1 MRPTV
6 DLKGVYHSETIP
18 SQWNNFYL
26 TLQTSIVSF
35 RFNVV
40 VTSNK
45 LGMIYMSKSRIQRL
59 ELMLLL
65 QEKYQMNS
73 VQISDFLNSNNI
85 KTPHNKT
92 YNHKIV
98 WSSIIKYKRRLNRFN
113 NDKILDVKER
123 ILVAKL

>member
-1 MRPTV
+1 MI
-6 DLKGVYHSETIP
+6 E
-18 SQWNNFYL
+18 L
-26 TLQTSIVSF
+26 T
-35 RFNVV
+35 N
-40 VTSNK
+40 
-45 LGMIYMSKSRIQRL
+45 SRTRRL

-92 YNHKIV
+92 YNYKIV
-98 WSSIIKYKRRLNRFN
+98 WSSIMKYKRRLNRFN

-123 ILVAKL
+123 MFIEKL

>member
-1 MRPTV
+1 
-6 DLKGVYHSETIP
+6 
-18 SQWNNFYL
+18 
-26 TLQTSIVSF
+26 
-35 RFNVV
+35 
-40 VTSNK
+40 
-45 LGMIYMSKSRIQRL
+45 MIQLSKSRIQRL

-98 WSSIIKYKRRLNRFN
+98 WVSIMKYKRRLNRYN
-113 NDKILDVKER
+113 NDKIIDVKER
-123 ILVAKL
+123 MFIEKL

>member
-1 MRPTV
+1 
-6 DLKGVYHSETIP
+6 
-18 SQWNNFYL
+18 
-26 TLQTSIVSF
+26 
-35 RFNVV
+35 
-40 VTSNK
+40 
-45 LGMIYMSKSRIQRL
+45 MIYMSKSRIQRL

-98 WSSIIKYKRRLNRFN
+98 CVSIMKYKKRLDRFK
-113 NDKILDVKER
+113 NDKIIDVKER
-123 ILVAKL
+123 ILVEKL

>member
-1 MRPTV
+1 MI
-6 DLKGVYHSETIP
+6 E
-18 SQWNNFYL
+18 L
-26 TLQTSIVSF
+26 T
-35 RFNVV
+35 N
-40 VTSNK
+40 
-45 LGMIYMSKSRIQRL
+45 SRTRRL

-98 WSSIIKYKRRLNRFN
+98 WSSIMKYKRRLNRLN
-113 NDKILDVKER
+113 NDKIIDVKER
-123 ILVAKL
+123 ILVEKL

>member
-1 MRPTV
+1 
-6 DLKGVYHSETIP
+6 
-18 SQWNNFYL
+18 
-26 TLQTSIVSF
+26 
-35 RFNVV
+35 
-40 VTSNK
+40 
-45 LGMIYMSKSRIQRL
+45 MIQLSKSRIQRL

-98 WSSIIKYKRRLNRFN
+98 WVSIMKYKKRLDRLN
-113 NDKILDVKER
+113 NDKIIDVKER
-123 ILVAKL
+123 MVINLINHLKHH